1 MERRGSG
8 FKKIR
13 EDYHNAVNFRPE
25 LEPKFYSDPFSF
37 WVTLYNLNYRVP
49 IEKTDVLEEKQ
60 LFSEEKTDVVEG
72 NRMLEVL
79 VSNLTGSK
87 PTRENALEMYRRFG
101 SHTAFAR
108 ADIME
113 TVGITSTPAGEL
125 IRKLKSA
132 GLIEPVRGEGK
143 GKYRFIQK

>member
-1 MERRGSG
+1 M
-8 FKKIR
+8 
-13 EDYHNAVNFRPE
+13 
-25 LEPKFYSDPFSF
+25 
-37 WVTLYNLNYRVP
+37 
-49 IEKTDVLEEKQ
+49 LEEKQ

-113 TVGITSTPAGEL
+113 TVGITLYAGGRIDTETEECRAHRACTWRRQGQIQIYPEIGVL
-125 IRKLKSA
+125 FIRDGTNVPS
-132 GLIEPVRGEGK
+132 V
-143 GKYRFIQK
+143 